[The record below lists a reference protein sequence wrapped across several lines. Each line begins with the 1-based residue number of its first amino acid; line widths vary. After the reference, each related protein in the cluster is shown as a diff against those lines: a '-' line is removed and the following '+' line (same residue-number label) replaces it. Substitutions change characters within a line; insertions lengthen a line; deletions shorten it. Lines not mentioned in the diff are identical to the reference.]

1 MDKLTKLQDLTL
13 YNNRIGTIENM
24 DSLTQLHVLSLGNN
38 DLEKLENVSERICA
52 SRETAFIIG
61 LINISGKSHGPYL

>member
-61 LINISGKSHGPYL
+61 LINTSGKSHGPYL